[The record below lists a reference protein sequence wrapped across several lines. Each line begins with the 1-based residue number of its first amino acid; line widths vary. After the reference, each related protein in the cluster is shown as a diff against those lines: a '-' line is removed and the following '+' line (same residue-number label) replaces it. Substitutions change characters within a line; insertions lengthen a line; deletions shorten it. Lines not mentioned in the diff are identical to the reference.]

1 MRINRKELI
10 EALENTRKFTGDGFG
25 IGNVHFDTENQKIV
39 ACDLSTW
46 AEVGLEMKELHSTQA
61 ISNNWPE
68 KDFRTDLMGLKKS
81 QLENLCEYM
90 GIQAT
95 GTKAEI
101 VETIIRNSMIA
112 ADEEKAGILTETFLV
127 NPDLLMRAL
136 KTLNTEEVEI
146 IGQNYE
152 QENGFL
158 VPRYICVHGYYEGI
172 HTVSPEN
179 FPEIVSPLKTRQ
191 FMCDLFYEELAFLCK
206 VKGDPQIMA
215 DYLHHVCFADTEIV
229 STDGNRL
236 HIVRREVANLPESE
250 EGGKLCIKKKVLQ
263 KLIPPAKDGVIQVY
277 ADPGRALEFIAGKVK
292 ATMAWSEVQFPDYKG
307 VIDRSTATNTVT
319 VKTETWKQM
328 LQQANV
334 LTDNDHMG
342 IILTFNSGIAV
353 NAYHPEKGEYKR
365 MFEYAN
371 DKCKVD
377 PDVTIGL
384 NGAFLKD
391 IPTLQNQVAISFS
404 DNKKP
409 VFIDIDG
416 KKLAVVMPMRI

>member
-25 IGNVHFDTENQKIV
+25 IGNVHFDTQNQKIV

-46 AEVGLEMKELHSTQA
+46 AEVGLEMKEAYCAQQIST
-61 ISNNWPE
+61 NWPE
-68 KDFRTDLMGLKKS
+68 KDFRADLMALKKS

-90 GIQAT
+90 TIQAT

-127 NPDLLMRAL
+127 NPDLLLRAV
-136 KTLNTEEVEI
+136 KTLNSEEVEI
-146 IGQNYE
+146 AGQDYE

-179 FPEIVSPLKTRQ
+179 FPEIVSVLETRQ

-236 HIVRREVANLPESE
+236 HIVRRKVANLAENE
-250 EGGKLCIKKKVLQ
+250 QEKLCIKKKALQ
-263 KLIPPAKDGVIQVY
+263 KLIPLAKDGVIRVY
-277 ADPGRALEFIAGKVK
+277 GDPGRALEFVAGKLKV
-292 ATMAWSEVQFPDYKG
+292 TMAWNQVQFPDYKG
-307 VIDRSTATNTVT
+307 VIDRSNATNTVT
-319 VKTETWKQM
+319 VKTEIWKQM

-334 LTDNDHMG
+334 LTDSDHMG

-353 NAYHPEKGEYKR
+353 NAFHPEKGEYKR

-371 DKCKVD
+371 RCKVD
-377 PDVTIGL
+377 PDVTMGL
-384 NGAFLKD
+384 NGSFLKD
-391 IPTLQNQVAISFS
+391 IPTLQNQLTISFS
-404 DNKKP
+404 DNEKP

-416 KKLAVVMPMRI
+416 EKLAVVMPMRI